1 MKGLVVDASVVLKWF
16 MPDEEGSH
24 EALDL
29 LKAFASGELD
39 LFAPGLLFYE
49 VANGFVVAQRRGR
62 VEERVVFSALDG
74 FNKLGLG
81 LEDVSHLCGDIYKL
95 CSQYGCSAYD
105 ASYMALAMEKGVA
118 MITADARLYNK
129 IGKDLALVELLGCRE

>member
-1 MKGLVVDASVVLKWF
+1 LKGLVVDASVVLKWF
-16 MPDEEGSH
+16 LPDEDGSH
-24 EALDL
+24 EA
-29 LKAFASGELD
+29 LD

-49 VANGFVVAQRRGR
+49 VANGLVVAQRRGR

-129 IGKDLALVELLGCRE
+129 IGKNLAWVELLAGRG